1 MLSAEPKQIGRAIG
15 VGLLLA
21 VVMAFAGEAS
31 AEQLPIKTYTTAD
44 GLSNNR
50 VKRIVQDSH
59 GFFWFCTAGGLSR
72 FDGYQFTNYTVDNG
86 LPAPSVND
94 LLETSGGNYWIA
106 TNSDGLTFMNAPY
119 LIGSL
124 SSSP

>member
-1 MLSAEPKQIGRAIG
+1 MLPAKSGQIGT
-15 VGLLLA
+15 VLLLA
-21 VVMAFAGEAS
+21 VLMAFATDAR
-31 AEQLPIKTYTTAD
+31 AERLPIKSYTTAD
-44 GLSNNR
+44 GLPNNR

-94 LLETSGGNYWIA
+94 LLETGDGNYWIA
-106 TNSDGLTFMNAPY
+106 TNIDGLISFNH
-119 LIGSL
+119 S
-124 SSSP
+124 